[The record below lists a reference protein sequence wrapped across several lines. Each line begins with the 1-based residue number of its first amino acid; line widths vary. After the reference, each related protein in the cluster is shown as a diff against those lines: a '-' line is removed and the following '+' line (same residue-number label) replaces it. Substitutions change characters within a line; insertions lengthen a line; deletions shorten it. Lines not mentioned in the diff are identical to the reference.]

1 MDGLHNEHEAKV
13 EQDQGRG
20 SAPPGY
26 LNELPVFP
34 AMQDLSHQPVSN
46 ESSTMQLHTNLSNKL
61 PQLQL
66 PPNEAHVLAAE
77 PFQPLVEELKRL
89 NQDDP
94 QLAHQAAQIV
104 RIYRRLYESYVARKS
119 ESQRLEKANG
129 ELRTA
134 NLQLCQEGEFLKG
147 RYAEQEEEL
156 AYFGQAFD
164 KLSTG
169 IGSLLTDSEGC
180 NSEQML
186 DTGRKVG
193 EEAS

>member
-1 MDGLHNEHEAKV
+1 MDGLPNEHEAKV

-20 SAPPGY
+20 SVPPGY
-26 LNELPVFP
+26 INGLPEYP
-34 AMQDLSHQPVSN
+34 AMQDLGQQP
-46 ESSTMQLHTNLSNKL
+46 L
-61 PQLQL
+61 PQLHL
-66 PPNEAHVLAAE
+66 PPDEAHALAAE

-104 RIYRRLYESYVARKS
+104 RLYRRLYESYVARKS

-134 NLQLCQEGEFLKG
+134 NLQLCQESELLKV

-164 KLSTG
+164 KLSSG
-169 IGSLLTDSEGC
+169 IGSLLVDSEGC
-180 NSEQML
+180 SSEPMY
-186 DTGRKVG
+186 
-193 EEAS
+193 EAASRVNEGGP

>member
-20 SAPPGY
+20 SIPPGY
-26 LNELPVFP
+26 INELPEFP
-34 AMQDLSHQPVSN
+34 AMQDLGQQP
-46 ESSTMQLHTNLSNKL
+46 
-61 PQLQL
+61 LQL
-66 PPNEAHVLAAE
+66 PPNEAHTLAAE

-104 RIYRRLYESYVARKS
+104 RLYRLLYESYVARKS

-134 NLQLCQEGEFLKG
+134 NLQLCQESEFLKG

-169 IGSLLTDSEGC
+169 IGSLLVDSEGC
-180 NSEQML
+180 SSEPLL
-186 DTGRKVG
+186 DTGVKVG
-193 EEAS
+193 EESS

>member
-1 MDGLHNEHEAKV
+1 MDGLPNEHEAKV

-20 SAPPGY
+20 SVPPGY
-26 LNELPVFP
+26 INGLPEYP
-34 AMQDLSHQPVSN
+34 AMQDLGQQP
-46 ESSTMQLHTNLSNKL
+46 
-61 PQLQL
+61 PQA
-66 PPNEAHVLAAE
+66 PTAAFAPDEAHALAAE

-104 RIYRRLYESYVARKS
+104 RLYRRLYESYVARKS

-134 NLQLCQEGEFLKG
+134 NLQLCQESELLKG

-169 IGSLLTDSEGC
+169 IGSLLADSEGC
-180 NSEQML
+180 SSEPMYE
-186 DTGRKVG
+186 T
-193 EEAS
+193 ASRVNEGAT

>member
-1 MDGLHNEHEAKV
+1 MDSLHNEHETKV

-20 SAPPGY
+20 SVPPGY
-26 LNELPVFP
+26 INELPEFP
-34 AMQDLSHQPVSN
+34 AMQDLGQQP
-46 ESSTMQLHTNLSNKL
+46 
-61 PQLQL
+61 L
-66 PPNEAHVLAAE
+66 PPSEAHVLAVE

-104 RIYRRLYESYVARKS
+104 RLYRRLYESYAARKS

-134 NLQLCQEGEFLKG
+134 HLQLCQESEYLKG

-156 AYFGQAFD
+156 AYFEQAFD
-164 KLSTG
+164 KLSGG
-169 IGSLLTDSEGC
+169 IGSLLADSEGC
-180 NSEQML
+180 FSEPMYEAAS
-186 DTGRKVG
+186 KVNG
-193 EEAS
+193 GSLNCHIEAFK

>member
-20 SAPPGY
+20 SVPPGY
-26 LNELPVFP
+26 I
-34 AMQDLSHQPVSN
+34 
-46 ESSTMQLHTNLSNKL
+46 NKL
-61 PQLQL
+61 PEFPAIQDLGQQPL
-66 PPNEAHVLAAE
+66 PPNEAHTLAAK
-77 PFQPLVEELKRL
+77 PFQPLVKELKRL
-89 NQDDP
+89 NQDNP

-104 RIYRRLYESYVARKS
+104 RLYRRLYKSYVARKS
-119 ESQRLEKANG
+119 ESQRLKKANR

-134 NLQLCQEGEFLKG
+134 NLQLCQESEFLKG

-169 IGSLLTDSEGC
+169 IGSLLVDSEGC
-180 NSEQML
+180 SSEPMY
-186 DTGRKVG
+186 
-193 EEAS
+193 EAASRVNEGGH

>member
-1 MDGLHNEHEAKV
+1 MSMKRKLSKTKV
-13 EQDQGRG
+13 EEASRQVTLMSSQNFQRCRIW
-20 SAPPGY
+20 
-26 LNELPVFP
+26 
-34 AMQDLSHQPVSN
+34 VS
-46 ESSTMQLHTNLSNKL
+46 SRNKL

-66 PPNEAHVLAAE
+66 PPNEAHTLAAE

-104 RIYRRLYESYVARKS
+104 RLYRLLYESYVARKS

-134 NLQLCQEGEFLKG
+134 NLQLCQESEFLKG

-169 IGSLLTDSEGC
+169 IGSLLVDSEGC
-180 NSEQML
+180 SSEPLL
-186 DTGRKVG
+186 DTGVKVG
-193 EEAS
+193 EESS

>member
-1 MDGLHNEHEAKV
+1 MDGLPNEHEAKV

-20 SAPPGY
+20 SVPPGY
-26 LNELPVFP
+26 INGLPEYP
-34 AMQDLSHQPVSN
+34 AMQDLGQQP
-46 ESSTMQLHTNLSNKL
+46 LH
-61 PQLQL
+61 L
-66 PPNEAHVLAAE
+66 PPDEAHALAAE
-77 PFQPLVEELKRL
+77 PFQPLFEELKRM

-104 RIYRRLYESYVARKS
+104 RLYRRLYESYIARKS
-119 ESQRLEKANG
+119 ENHRLEQANG

-134 NLQLCQEGEFLKG
+134 NLQLCQESEYLKG

-156 AYFGQAFD
+156 TYFGRAFD
-164 KLSTG
+164 KLSSG

-180 NSEQML
+180 SSEPLL
-186 DTGRKVG
+186 DTGGKVG

>member
-20 SAPPGY
+20 SVPPGY
-26 LNELPVFP
+26 I
-34 AMQDLSHQPVSN
+34 
-46 ESSTMQLHTNLSNKL
+46 NKL
-61 PQLQL
+61 PEFPAIQDLGQQPLQL
-66 PPNEAHVLAAE
+66 PPNEAHTLAAK
-77 PFQPLVEELKRL
+77 PFQPLVKELKRL
-89 NQDDP
+89 NQDNP

-104 RIYRRLYESYVARKS
+104 RLYRRLYKSYVARKS
-119 ESQRLEKANG
+119 ESQRLKKANR

-134 NLQLCQEGEFLKG
+134 NLQLCQESEFLKG

-169 IGSLLTDSEGC
+169 IGSLLVDSEGC
-180 NSEQML
+180 SSEPMY
-186 DTGRKVG
+186 
-193 EEAS
+193 EAASRVNEGGH